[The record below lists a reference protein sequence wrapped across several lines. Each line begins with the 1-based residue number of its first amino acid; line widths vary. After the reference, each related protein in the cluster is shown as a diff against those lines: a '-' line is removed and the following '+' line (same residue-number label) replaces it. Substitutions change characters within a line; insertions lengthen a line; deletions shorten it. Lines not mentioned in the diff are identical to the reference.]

1 MGNFL
6 KLIVFMAL
14 SMAMLGA
21 RAAGSG
27 AQILD
32 PWVQAAP
39 PNVKV
44 LAAYM
49 EIKNNG
55 KKPLHLVSITSS
67 DFGQIEI
74 HRSVMHGNM
83 AHMEEQKE
91 LVIPPNGS
99 MTLKPGETH
108 LMLMKPRK
116 ALNSGDTVPLVL
128 FFKNGE
134 KISIEAVVRSGQA
147 EEASAHQHGDHSGHK
162 GH

>member
-1 MGNFL
+1 MVNFL
-6 KLIVFMAL
+6 KPIIFIAL
-14 SMAMLGA
+14 ALAMVNS
-21 RAAGSG
+21 RAADTG

-55 KKPLHLVSITSS
+55 KKPLHLISITSPT
-67 DFGQIEI
+67 FGQIEI
-74 HRSVMHGNM
+74 HQTVMHGNM
-83 AHMEEQKE
+83 AHMEHQKE
-91 LVIPPNGS
+91 LVIPS
-99 MTLKPGETH
+99 HDSVAMKPGGTH

-116 ALNSGDTVPLVL
+116 ALVAGDTVPMAL

-134 KISIEAVVRSGQA
+134 KVSISATVLSGQT
-147 EEASAHQHGDHSGHK
+147 EEISSHQHSNHSSHQ
-162 GH
+162 HH